1 MAGGWAGEV
10 ASTSRSTAGQDDHH
24 VEDDEEINEEIEDD
38 GEENNDEK
46 EFESDLLEHRLDPV
60 DRLCLASSL
69 LLTNGGTSRTKFRSL
84 QCCWEVH

>member
-69 LLTNGGTSRTKFRSL
+69 LLTNCGTSRTKFRSF
-84 QCCWEVH
+84 QRCWEVH

>member
-38 GEENNDEK
+38 GVENNDEK

-60 DRLCLASSL
+60 HRLCLASSL
-69 LLTNGGTSRTKFRSL
+69 LLTNCGTSRTKFRSL

>member
-24 VEDDEEINEEIEDD
+24 VEDDEEIIEEIEDD
-38 GEENNDEK
+38 GDENNDEK
-46 EFESDLLEHRLDPV
+46 EFDYDLLEHRLDPV

-69 LLTNGGTSRTKFRSL
+69 LLTNCGTTRTKFRSL